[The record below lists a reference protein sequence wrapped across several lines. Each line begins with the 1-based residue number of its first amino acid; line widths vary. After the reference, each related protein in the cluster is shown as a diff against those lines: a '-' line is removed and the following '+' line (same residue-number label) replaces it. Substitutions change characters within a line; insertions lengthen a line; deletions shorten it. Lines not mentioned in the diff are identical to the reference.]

1 MKKLLLVLLCAFA
14 LVFLGCSKN
23 ESESYS
29 LGEYA
34 PFKDGEEISLKS
46 VSGASVSLVRT
57 DKGFVLKGSD
67 KIVMLDIFGTFCAP
81 CKSEAP
87 HLMDYQLNHDDFML
101 IGLITFEQISDKDV
115 IEKFIKPFNAYYFI
129 ANEGE
134 KNERLISQV
143 LADIGY
149 DSALSLP
156 FKVVLKD
163 GKYELLSD
171 NLGERGGKEALYYL
185 GAVSSE
191 LVAKDLEKIRKK

>member
-1 MKKLLLVLLCAFA
+1 MKKLLLVLLYAFA

-67 KIVMLDIFGTFCAP
+67 KIVMLDIFGTFCEP
-81 CKSEAP
+81 CKAEAP

-143 LADIGY
+143 LADIDY

>member
-1 MKKLLLVLLCAFA
+1 MKKLLLILLCAFA
-14 LVFLGCSKN
+14 LVFLGCDKN

-67 KIVMLDIFGTFCAP
+67 KIIMLDIFGTFCEP
-81 CKSEAP
+81 CKAEAP

-143 LADIGY
+143 LADIDY

>member
-67 KIVMLDIFGTFCAP
+67 KIVMLDIFGTFCEP
-81 CKSEAP
+81 CKAEAP

-143 LADIGY
+143 LADIDY

-156 FKVVLKD
+156 CKVVLKG

>member
-14 LVFLGCSKN
+14 LVFLGCDKN

-67 KIVMLDIFGTFCAP
+67 KIVMLDIFGTFCEP
-81 CKSEAP
+81 CKAEAP

-143 LADIGY
+143 LADIDY

-156 FKVVLKD
+156 FKVVLKG

>member
-1 MKKLLLVLLCAFA
+1 MKKLLLILLCAFA
-14 LVFLGCSKN
+14 LVFLGCDKN

-57 DKGFVLKGSD
+57 DKGFVLQGSD
-67 KIVMLDIFGTFCAP
+67 KIIMLDIFGTFCEP
-81 CKSEAP
+81 CKAEAP

-156 FKVVLKD
+156 FKVVLKG

>member
-67 KIVMLDIFGTFCAP
+67 KIVMLDIFGTFCEP
-81 CKSEAP
+81 CKAEAP

-101 IGLITFEQISDKDV
+101 IGLITFVQISDKDV

-143 LADIGY
+143 LADIDY

-156 FKVVLKD
+156 FKVVLKG

>member
-1 MKKLLLVLLCAFA
+1 MKKLLLILLCAFA
-14 LVFLGCSKN
+14 LVFLGCDKN

-81 CKSEAP
+81 CKAEAP

-143 LADIGY
+143 LADIDY

-156 FKVVLKD
+156 FKVVLKG

>member
-14 LVFLGCSKN
+14 LVFLGCNKN

-29 LGEYA
+29 LGEYE

-81 CKSEAP
+81 CKAEAP

-143 LADIGY
+143 LADIDY

-156 FKVVLKD
+156 FKVVLKG

>member
-1 MKKLLLVLLCAFA
+1 MKKLLLILLCAFA
-14 LVFLGCSKN
+14 LVFVGCDKN

-81 CKSEAP
+81 CKAEAP

-143 LADIGY
+143 LADIDY

-156 FKVVLKD
+156 FKVVLKG

>member
-29 LGEYA
+29 IGVYTPLQ
-34 PFKDGEEISLKS
+34 DGEEISLKS

-67 KIVMLDIFGTFCAP
+67 KIVMLDIFGTFCEP
-81 CKSEAP
+81 CKAEAP

-156 FKVVLKD
+156 FKVVLKG

>member
-143 LADIGY
+143 LADIDY

-156 FKVVLKD
+156 FKVVLKG

-185 GAVSSE
+185 GAVSSD

>member
-14 LVFLGCSKN
+14 LVFLGCNKN

-81 CKSEAP
+81 CKAEAP

-143 LADIGY
+143 LADIDY

-156 FKVVLKD
+156 FKVVLKG

>member
-1 MKKLLLVLLCAFA
+1 MKKLLLVLFCAFA
-14 LVFLGCSKN
+14 LVFLGCDKN

-57 DKGFVLKGSD
+57 SNGFVLKGSD

-81 CKSEAP
+81 CKAEAP

-156 FKVVLKD
+156 FKVVLKG

>member
-1 MKKLLLVLLCAFA
+1 MKKLLLILLCAFA

-67 KIVMLDIFGTFCAP
+67 KIVMLDIFGTFCEP
-81 CKSEAP
+81 CKAEAP

-156 FKVVLKD
+156 FKVVLKG

>member
-34 PFKDGEEISLKS
+34 PFKDGEEIILKS

-57 DKGFVLKGSD
+57 AKGFVLKGSD

-81 CKSEAP
+81 CKAEAP

-156 FKVVLKD
+156 FKVVLKG

>member
-46 VSGASVSLVRT
+46 VSGASMSLVRT
-57 DKGFVLKGSD
+57 DKGFVLKDSD
-67 KIVMLDIFGTFCAP
+67 KIVMLDIFGTFCEP
-81 CKSEAP
+81 CKAEAP

-143 LADIGY
+143 LADIDY

-156 FKVVLKD
+156 FKVVLKG

>member
-14 LVFLGCSKN
+14 LVFLGCDQN

-67 KIVMLDIFGTFCAP
+67 KIVMLDIFGTFCEP
-81 CKSEAP
+81 CKAEAP

-156 FKVVLKD
+156 FKVVLKG

>member
-29 LGEYA
+29 PGEYA

-67 KIVMLDIFGTFCAP
+67 KIVMLDIFGTFCEP
-81 CKSEAP
+81 CKAEAP

-143 LADIGY
+143 LADIDY

-156 FKVVLKD
+156 FKVVLKG

>member
-14 LVFLGCSKN
+14 LVFLGCNKN

-67 KIVMLDIFGTFCAP
+67 KIVMLDIFGTFCEP
-81 CKSEAP
+81 CKAEAP

-101 IGLITFEQISDKDV
+101 IGLITFEQISNKDV

-129 ANEGE
+129 ANEGD

-143 LADIGY
+143 LADIDY

-156 FKVVLKD
+156 FKVVLKG

>member
-67 KIVMLDIFGTFCAP
+67 KIVMLDIFGTFCEP
-81 CKSEAP
+81 CKAEAP

-156 FKVVLKD
+156 FKVVLKG

-185 GAVSSE
+185 GAV
-191 LVAKDLEKIRKK
+191 

>member
-14 LVFLGCSKN
+14 LVFLGCDKN

-57 DKGFVLKGSD
+57 AKGFVLKGSD

-143 LADIGY
+143 LADIDY

-156 FKVVLKD
+156 FKVVLKG

>member
-1 MKKLLLVLLCAFA
+1 MKKLLLILLCAFA
-14 LVFLGCSKN
+14 LVFLGCDKN

-46 VSGASVSLVRT
+46 VSGASVSSVRT
-57 DKGFVLKGSD
+57 AKGFVLKGSD

-81 CKSEAP
+81 CKAEAP

-156 FKVVLKD
+156 FKVVLKG

>member
-14 LVFLGCSKN
+14 LVFLGCDKN

-81 CKSEAP
+81 CKAEAP

-101 IGLITFEQISDKDV
+101 IGLKTFEQISDKDV

-156 FKVVLKD
+156 FKVVLKG

>member
-57 DKGFVLKGSD
+57 AKGFVLKGSD

-81 CKSEAP
+81 CKAEAP

-143 LADIGY
+143 LADIDY

-156 FKVVLKD
+156 FKVVLKG

>member
-46 VSGASVSLVRT
+46 VSGASISLVRT
-57 DKGFVLKGSD
+57 DKGFVLKNSD
-67 KIVMLDIFGTFCAP
+67 KIVMLDIFGTFCEP
-81 CKSEAP
+81 CKAEAP

-143 LADIGY
+143 LADIDY

-156 FKVVLKD
+156 FKVVLKG

>member
-1 MKKLLLVLLCAFA
+1 MKKLLSLLFCVCALVLAACDK
-14 LVFLGCSKN
+14 SD
-23 ESESYS
+23 EQSYS
-29 LGEYA
+29 VGEHA

-46 VSGASVSLVRT
+46 VSGASATLVR
-57 DKGFVLKGSD
+57 KNGGFVLSGSD

-87 HLMDYQLNHDDFML
+87 HLMDYQLSHDDFML

-134 KNERLISQV
+134 KNERLIAQV

-156 FKVVLKD
+156 FKVVLKG

-191 LVAKDLEKIRKK
+191 LIAKDLEKIRKK

>member
-143 LADIGY
+143 LADIDY

-156 FKVVLKD
+156 FKVVLKG

>member
-81 CKSEAP
+81 CKAEAP

-143 LADIGY
+143 LADIDY

-156 FKVVLKD
+156 FKVVLKG

>member
-1 MKKLLLVLLCAFA
+1 MKKLFLVLLCAFA

-34 PFKDGEEISLKS
+34 PFKNGEEISLKS

-67 KIVMLDIFGTFCAP
+67 KIVMLDIFGTFCEP
-81 CKSEAP
+81 CKAEAP

-156 FKVVLKD
+156 FKVVLKG

>member
-67 KIVMLDIFGTFCAP
+67 KIIMLDIFGTFCEP
-81 CKSEAP
+81 CKAEAP

-156 FKVVLKD
+156 FKVVLKG

>member
-134 KNERLISQV
+134 KNERLISQI
-143 LADIGY
+143 LADIDY

-156 FKVVLKD
+156 FKVVLKG

>member
-81 CKSEAP
+81 CKAEAP

-143 LADIGY
+143 LADIDY

-156 FKVVLKD
+156 FKVVLKG

-171 NLGERGGKEALYYL
+171 NLGERGGKEARYYL

>member
-57 DKGFVLKGSD
+57 AKGFVLKGSD
-67 KIVMLDIFGTFCAP
+67 KIIMLDIFGTFCAP

-156 FKVVLKD
+156 FKVVLKG

>member
-14 LVFLGCSKN
+14 LVFLGCNKN

-143 LADIGY
+143 LADIDY

-156 FKVVLKD
+156 FKVVLKG

>member
-46 VSGASVSLVRT
+46 VSGAKVSLVRT

-67 KIVMLDIFGTFCAP
+67 KIVMLDIFGTFCEP
-81 CKSEAP
+81 CKAEAP

-143 LADIGY
+143 LADIDY

-156 FKVVLKD
+156 FKVVLKG

>member
-14 LVFLGCSKN
+14 LVFLGCNKN

-57 DKGFVLKGSD
+57 AKGFVLKNSD
-67 KIVMLDIFGTFCAP
+67 KIVMLDIFGTFCEP
-81 CKSEAP
+81 CKAEAP

-143 LADIGY
+143 LADIDY

-156 FKVVLKD
+156 FKVVLKG

>member
-1 MKKLLLVLLCAFA
+1 MKKLLLILLCAFA
-14 LVFLGCSKN
+14 LVFLGCDKN

-67 KIVMLDIFGTFCAP
+67 KIVMLDIFGTFCEP
-81 CKSEAP
+81 CKTEAP

-156 FKVVLKD
+156 FKVVLKG

>member
-1 MKKLLLVLLCAFA
+1 MKKLLLILLCAFA
-14 LVFLGCSKN
+14 LVFLGCNKN

-57 DKGFVLKGSD
+57 AKGFVLKNSD
-67 KIVMLDIFGTFCAP
+67 KIVMLDIFGTFCEP
-81 CKSEAP
+81 CKTEAP

-156 FKVVLKD
+156 FKVVLKG

>member
-14 LVFLGCSKN
+14 LVFLGCDKN

-46 VSGASVSLVRT
+46 VSGASISLVRT

-143 LADIGY
+143 LADIDY

-156 FKVVLKD
+156 FKVVLKG